1 MSVAQ
6 YASAASAPGA
16 PGAPGA
22 EFGFGTPWAAQLTF
36 FRNKLNLS
44 TEQYD
49 DIIKSAHDRAFIV
62 AGAAKA
68 DLLADLRAAVDS
80 TMASG
85 GGLNEFKQK
94 FKAVVA
100 KNGWT
105 GWTGEGSAAGEAWRA
120 KVIYQTNMAGSYAA
134 GRWQQ
139 MNEPEFAALR
149 PYWKYVHADGQLYPR
164 PLHLA
169 WDGITLPKDH
179 AFWKTHFAANGW
191 GCRCEIHPVAA
202 PAQGAPTQPPAGW
215 DTVDPKTGAPP
226 GIDKGF
232 DYAPGANA
240 ATPLQAIIDQ
250 KLIKLDAPIGA
261 AMAKELAP
269 ALAMERRLAWTS
281 MVDNMASTLRPSG
294 QTLLA
299 TTVEPKAVAALA
311 DAGVALDNA
320 AVWLRDHELV
330 HALRDTKATRGAAL
344 PLDVWRNLPD
354 KLGGA
359 PVYLDTQD
367 QALLY
372 VIDAGGALGKVVVRV
387 NYNARGQFDGVRDR
401 ITSNFIQTGG
411 VVELADLQAARY
423 MRIQL

>member
-1 MSVAQ
+1 MATTAAAAQ
-6 YASAASAPGA
+6 
-16 PGAPGA
+16 
-22 EFGFGTPWAAQLTF
+22 FGFGTPWAPQLDF
-36 FRNKLNLS
+36 FRRKLNLPS
-44 TEQYD
+44 ERWD
-49 DIIKSAHDRAFIV
+49 DIERGAHDRAFIV

-85 GGLNEFKQK
+85 GGLNEFKQQ

-120 KVIYQTNMAGSYAA
+120 KVIYQTNMATSYAA

-139 MNEPEFAALR
+139 MNEPEFAKLR
-149 PYWKYVHADGQLYPR
+149 PFWKYVHADGQLYPR

-169 WDGITLPKDH
+169 WNGITLPKDH
-179 AFWKTHFAANGW
+179 AFWKTHFAPNGW

-202 PAQGAPTQPPAGW
+202 PAAGAPTEPPAGW

-261 AMAKELAP
+261 AMWQALAP
-269 ALAMERRLAWTS
+269 AIAQERGDAYRAWLSRIATDDSAKSLTPIVGAIDPADLAW
-281 MVDNMASTLRPSG
+281 LGGKGLQRPRSAEIAINSG
-294 QTLLA
+294 
-299 TTVEPKAVAALA
+299 VIN
-311 DAGVALDNA
+311 G
-320 AVWLRDHELV
+320 
-330 HALRDTKATRGAAL
+330 TKAQRHLVDGDAL
-344 PLDVWRNLPD
+344 SIQTWENLPELLTEPVAVLYD
-354 KLGGA
+354 SQSGG
-359 PVYLDTQD
+359 
-367 QALLY
+367 LLY
-372 VIDAGGALGKVVVRV
+372 VLPDLGAK
-387 NYNARGQFDGVRDR
+387 RGQIALKFEFGRKDR
-401 ITSNFIQTGG
+401 LNMIVSGYRPLLIDILARQRSGG
-411 VVELADLQAARY
+411 LQLMRGELP
-423 MRIQL
+423 